1 MTIDDD
7 RIRAKAL
14 SERIRQRTD
23 ITTRNLV
30 NALQPDQ
37 FDYTDRTN
45 LLISELAWQHVVA
58 SNIQPHNVFAHPEL
72 LEAHP
77 EASLY
82 YRGLALLSLKRV
94 GRVAAVKDWET
105 RSRTRPIPLDRALSV
120 CRLYNSVISSII
132 EGASHWT
139 LDTRSR
145 TRPIP
150 LDRALS
156 VCRLYNSVISSII
169 EGASHWTLDN
179 GYRNILSNMGITLD
193 GMFRNVIGR
202 DAEEFIKTKTADWL
216 RERNLIVRQSGAK
229 RFELPQNTLMVY
241 GSEPDILFE
250 REKSKLATIEIKG
263 GKDPAGALERLGAMQ
278 KSFTE
283 TPVRCKNI
291 LIAGVV
297 TPSNAVATR
306 PNQCRSL
313 ST

>member
-1 MTIDDD
+1 MCLLLGAKMTIDDD

-94 GRVAAVKDWET
+94 GRVAAVKDWE
-105 RSRTRPIPLDRALSV
+105 
-120 CRLYNSVISSII
+120 
-132 EGASHWT
+132 
-139 LDTRSR
+139 TRSR